1 MLPETAGCR
10 AKAKW
15 PVADV
20 ENLRVIRERQK
31 TGWILLCSLAGIYV
45 RLLAR
50 SMLLFSAIQAPGAGT
65 LVFIGYAAHAGG
77 CWISVVSAILG
88 CLGPGGADPL
98 IEAIPGFGGGY
109 RDAIR
114 GKFRWL
120 PY

>member
-1 MLPETAGCR
+1 VAGEGQ
-10 AKAKW
+10 
-15 PVADV
+15 VA
-20 ENLRVIRERQK
+20 RSGRREFAGNQGK
-31 TGWILLCSLAGIYV
+31 TEDWLDSALVVGGIYV

-50 SMLLFSAIQAPGAGT
+50 SMLLFAAIQAPGAGA

-77 CWISVVSAILG
+77 CCIAVVSAILG

-98 IEAIPGFGGGY
+98 IEAISGFGGGY

-114 GKFRWL
+114 GIFRWL